1 MAPEQLSFTCSHPT
15 SFQSDNVL
23 TILDQD
29 ISREVKNYEFLCE
42 SKGSLVVKLWTFNAF
57 FSQILKENLGIGY
70 IIPVTAILKFPN
82 SRTHFE
88 VSVQIPLKFW
98 NATDRTRICSLNKF
112 TSTWMKL
119 LNCFC
124 WINLDNLLSQK
135 GIIWIVSLVWLYYL
149 EGIGKES
156 TKAYDWPRNKS
167 RMFEKHA
174 MNVSYRD

>member
-1 MAPEQLSFTCSHPT
+1 MELNSLRAFFLFLNVTLSFKRWPDSPVTYLFQYWKSFPRKCLVIMAPQQLSITCSHPT
-15 SFQSDNVL
+15 SFQSGNVL

-70 IIPVTAILKFPN
+70 VFPVTAILKFPN

-98 NATDRTRICSLNKF
+98 NATDRTRIRSLNKF
-112 TSTWMKL
+112 TST
-119 LNCFC
+119 
-124 WINLDNLLSQK
+124 
-135 GIIWIVSLVWLYYL
+135 
-149 EGIGKES
+149 
-156 TKAYDWPRNKS
+156 
-167 RMFEKHA
+167 
-174 MNVSYRD
+174 